1 MNAPRAAVAFGL
13 AAVVAVAVRLHNAV
27 AYPPDWGFD
36 ASSNW
41 QYIHALTKTWRL
53 PPVEAAWS
61 TGDPPLYFYLCAAL
75 LRIAG
80 PKPVLLPLL
89 NALLGLGVVVAG
101 MALVRRSA
109 PADRERTLLA
119 GGLLL
124 FLPAHIHMSAMVNEE
139 LLAAFCTS
147 LVLLAVARPGLA
159 AEAAPAGPRRALSAG
174 LAGGLAMLAKPS
186 GALAV
191 AAAAGAYAWD
201 GWRQRAP
208 RRAALRLA
216 ALLGAA
222 LLVGGWFYARNQLT
236 RGAPLPFGLPAHG
249 LMFSMPPGERAWL
262 DYVRLPLA
270 TFGDPQLLNP
280 DLLHSVWGS
289 TYAAVWF
296 DAHRYFLPG
305 DSEAVRRLGTV
316 TLLLA
321 LLPTCAF
328 ASGMARGARRCL
340 RGEGGADLP
349 LLLLV
354 LFTAVAY
361 ALYTWQNPWFAVLKG
376 TALLGLSLPYAY
388 YASERLLAWARRGRL
403 AALGVGACL
412 AALAL
417 CVVLSC
423 TFNGVFERKQVSG
436 LQWGISE
443 SE

>member
-1 MNAPRAAVAFGL
+1 MNAPRAAFAFGVA
-13 AAVVAVAVRLHNAV
+13 AAVAVVVRLHNAV
-27 AYPPDWGFD
+27 AYPADWGFD
-36 ASSNW
+36 AAANW
-41 QYIHALTKTWRL
+41 QYIHALTRTWQL
-53 PPVEAAWS
+53 PPVDAAWS

-89 NALLGLGVVVAG
+89 NALLGLGVVIAG
-101 MALVRRSA
+101 MLLVRHAA
-109 PADRERTLLA
+109 PTDRPRVLLA

-147 LVLLAVARPGLA
+147 LVLLAVARPDLA
-159 AEAAPAGPRRALSAG
+159 DETSPAGWRRAGWAG

-191 AAAAGAYAWD
+191 AAAAGAYAWG
-201 GWRQRAP
+201 GWRQGAS

-216 ALLGAA
+216 ALLGVA
-222 LLVGGWFYARNQLT
+222 LLVGGWFYARNQLAHGT
-236 RGAPLPFGLPAHG
+236 PLPFGLPAHA

-262 DYVRLPLA
+262 DYVWIPLA

-280 DLLHSVWGS
+280 DLLRSVWGS
-289 TYAAVWF
+289 TYASVWF

-305 DSEAVRRLGTV
+305 DSEGVRRLGTF

-328 ASGMARGARRCL
+328 GFGLARGVRRCL
-340 RGEGGADLP
+340 RGEGDADLP

-354 LFTAVAY
+354 LLTLLAY
-361 ALYTWQNPWFAVLKG
+361 AVYTWHNPWFAVLKG
-376 TALLGLSLPYAY
+376 TALLGLSVPYAY
-388 YASERLLAWARRGRL
+388 YASEGLLAWARRGRL
-403 AALGVGACL
+403 AALGVRTGL
-412 AALAL
+412 TALAL

-423 TFNGVFERKQVSG
+423 TFGSIFERTQVSG
-436 LQWGISE
+436 LEWDAAE
-443 SE
+443 SR

>member
-1 MNAPRAAVAFGL
+1 MSTARATVAFGL
-13 AAVVAVAVRLHNAV
+13 AAAAAVAVRLHNAA

-36 ASSNW
+36 AASNW
-41 QYIHALTKTWRL
+41 QYIHALTKTWWL
-53 PPVEAAWS
+53 PPVDAAWS

-89 NALLGLGVVVAG
+89 NVLLGLGVVAAG
-101 MALVRRSA
+101 MGLVRRAA
-109 PADRERTLLA
+109 PADPQRALLA

-124 FLPAHIHMSAMVNEE
+124 FLPAHVHMSAMVNEE
-139 LLAAFCTS
+139 LLAALCAS
-147 LVLLAVARPGLA
+147 LALLAVARPRLVT
-159 AEAAPAGPRRALSAG
+159 EAAPAGPRRAISAG

-191 AAAAGAYAWD
+191 AAAAAAYAGD

-208 RRAALRLA
+208 RRTALRLV

-236 RGAPLPFGLPAHG
+236 HGTALPFGLPAHA
-249 LMFSMPPGERAWL
+249 LMLSMPPGERAWF
-262 DYVRLPLA
+262 DYVRVPLA

-280 DLLHSVWGS
+280 DLLRSVWGS

-296 DAHRYFLPG
+296 DAHRYFLPR

-328 ASGMARGARRCL
+328 ASGIARGARRCL
-340 RGEGGADLP
+340 RGEDAADLP

-354 LFTAVAY
+354 LFTLSAY

-388 YASERLLAWARRGRL
+388 YTSERLLAWARRGRL
-403 AALGVGACL
+403 AALGVGTCL

-423 TFNGVFERKQVSG
+423 TFNGVFEREQVSG
-436 LQWGISE
+436 LQWGVSE

>member
-1 MNAPRAAVAFGL
+1 MNAARAAVAFGL
-13 AAVVAVAVRLHNAV
+13 AAVVAIAVRLHNAS
-27 AYPPDWGFD
+27 AYPADWGFD
-36 ASSNW
+36 AASNW
-41 QYIHALTKTWRL
+41 QYIHALTNSWRL
-53 PPVEAAWS
+53 PPVDAAWS

-75 LRIAG
+75 LRVAG
-80 PKPVLLPLL
+80 PKPALLPLL

-101 MALVRRSA
+101 MALVRRAA
-109 PADRERTLLA
+109 PADRSRTLLA

-139 LLAAFCTS
+139 LLAALCTS

-159 AEAAPAGPRRALSAG
+159 AEPAPADLRRALWAG

-191 AAAAGAYAWD
+191 AAAAGAYAWS

-208 RRAALRLA
+208 RRAALQLA

-222 LLVGGWFYARNQLT
+222 LLVGGWFYARNQIT
-236 RGAPLPFGLPAHG
+236 RGAPLPFGLPAHA

-262 DYVRLPLA
+262 DYVRIPLA

-280 DLLHSVWGS
+280 DLLRSVWGS

-296 DAHRYFLPG
+296 DAHRYFLPS
-305 DSEAVRRLGTV
+305 DSEAVRHLGTL

-328 ASGMARGARRCL
+328 VSGMAHGARRCL
-340 RGEGGADLP
+340 RGAGGADLP

-354 LFTAVAY
+354 LFTASAY
-361 ALYTWQNPWFAVLKG
+361 ALYTWRNPWFAVLKG

-403 AALGVGACL
+403 AALGVATCL

-417 CVVLSC
+417 CAVLSC
-423 TFNGVFERKQVSG
+423 TFNGVFERRQVPG
-436 LQWGISE
+436 LQWAASE